1 MQSLHNEGI
10 AKVSQ
15 TFKGLFGLFRWW
27 YFLRRFFY
35 NMSLQ
40 DLCLMGFLVIYN
52 CCCSFLLIP
61 LTIISACM
69 EPGRRDKPVFDIKCF
84 DPFSQSLIYSQEQQ
98 GRSQDFS
105 KGASQR
111 LLTRL
116 SCRIIAVWRPILT
129 KDRSRWRK
137 YFTKK
142 KIFKKWASQQW
153 LLRPRYCHGVFV
165 CSKEGLPRGGHG
177 HPRTP
182 PSYAPE

>member
-84 DPFSQSLIYSQEQQ
+84 LSHSPLIYIANSNESNSKSSQFHSNQNLTGIIYSLICNFE
-98 GRSQDFS
+98 
-105 KGASQR
+105 K
-111 LLTRL
+111 
-116 SCRIIAVWRPILT
+116 V
-129 KDRSRWRK
+129 
-137 YFTKK
+137 
-142 KIFKKWASQQW
+142 
-153 LLRPRYCHGVFV
+153 
-165 CSKEGLPRGGHG
+165 
-177 HPRTP
+177 
-182 PSYAPE
+182 